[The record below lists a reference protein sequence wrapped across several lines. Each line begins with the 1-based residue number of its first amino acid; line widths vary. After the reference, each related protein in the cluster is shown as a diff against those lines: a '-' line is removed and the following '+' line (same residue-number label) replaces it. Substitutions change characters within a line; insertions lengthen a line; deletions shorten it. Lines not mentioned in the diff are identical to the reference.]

1 MNITTVKV
9 EILLPETFIES
20 IRNQL
25 NALGI
30 LTIGNYDHVISYTET
45 KGYWRPLDESSPYSG
60 ERNKISFGSECKLE
74 FTCEYLKIHET
85 LKIIKDI
92 HPYEE
97 PIINIIPLLDS

>member
-9 EILLPETFIES
+9 EVLLPEMFIEN

-25 NALGI
+25 NAIGI

-45 KGYWRPLDESSPYSG
+45 KGYWRPLDDAIPYAG
-60 ERNKISFGSECKLE
+60 EKNEISFGSECKLE
-74 FTCEYLKIHET
+74 FKCEYSKIQET
-85 LKIIKDI
+85 LKTIKEI

-97 PIINIIPLLDS
+97 PIINIIPLLDI

>member
-30 LTIGNYDHVISYTET
+30 LTVGNYDHVISYTET
-45 KGYWRPLDESSPYSG
+45 KGYWRPLDESSP
-60 ERNKISFGSECKLE
+60 
-74 FTCEYLKIHET
+74 
-85 LKIIKDI
+85 
-92 HPYEE
+92 
-97 PIINIIPLLDS
+97 